1 MTTANP
7 LDYSASASRDAAP
20 GAAYAATLGR
30 ILMSVI
36 FLLSGF
42 MKVTHLSGMA
52 AQVHLS
58 PAMLGL
64 AGAAE
69 LVGGLSLLLGLWSRV
84 GALGLVIFLIPTTL
98 MFHNFWAAPPELQQ
112 AQMANFLKNVAIMGG
127 LLMVIAFGS
136 GPLSITP
143 VRRASRANV

>member
-7 LDYSASASRDAAP
+7 PGYAP
-20 GAAYAATLGR
+20 ALSEPAPATAYAATVGR

-36 FLLSGF
+36 FLLSGI
-42 MKVTHLSGMA
+42 MKATHLSGMA
-52 AQVHLS
+52 GALHMS

-69 LVGGLSLLLGLWSRV
+69 LVGGLSLLLGLWSRI
-84 GALGLVIFLIPTTL
+84 GALGLFIFLIPTTL
-98 MFHNFWAAPPELQQ
+98 MFHNFWAAAPQMQQ
-112 AQMANFLKNVAIMGG
+112 DQMAHFLKNIAIMGG
-127 LLMVIAFGS
+127 LLMIVAFGP

-143 VRRASRANV
+143 LRRTSV